1 MKTVTTVTGATAT
14 SATNATAATASVNA
28 LEAETWCNDCGM
40 PLHEGQECPAYGR
53 LYQLRDGL
61 REILETVGVELKTR
75 DGVNVIIVDA
85 DGHEVGL

>member
-1 MKTVTTVTGATAT
+1 MKNVTAAT
-14 SATNATAATASVNA
+14 SATTVTNATAATASVNA
-28 LEAETWCNDCGM
+28 LDAETWCNDCGI
-40 PLHEGQECPAYGR
+40 PLEESQECPAYKR

-75 DGVNVIIVDA
+75 DGVNVIIVDK